1 MKIKSTKSPLFCA
14 ALSLALLGGCACNQE
29 EPATPVAEPAPVAAA
44 PAPATTTERFSV
56 STEELFDFDKA
67 ILRTEATADL
77 DAAIAKYRG
86 NAALVSI
93 SIVGHTDSVGSDA
106 YNQDLSE
113 RRAAAVR
120 DYLVSQ
126 GIDAA
131 KISASGKGESSPIA
145 INDTAEGR
153 QQNRRVDVSA
163 EMQREVTR

>member
-1 MKIKSTKSPLFCA
+1 MTSRNSLLLCA

-29 EPATPVAEPAPVAAA
+29 QAATPVAEPAPVAAA

-145 INDTAEGR
+145 TNDTAEGR